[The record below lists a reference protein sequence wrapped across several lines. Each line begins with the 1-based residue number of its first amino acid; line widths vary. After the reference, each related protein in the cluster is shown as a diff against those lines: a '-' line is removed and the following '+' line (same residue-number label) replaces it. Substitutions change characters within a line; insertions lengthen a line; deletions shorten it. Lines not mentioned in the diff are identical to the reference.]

1 MDKDRL
7 KTSVRYFIAT
17 IPINFKCKF
26 DRLSGP
32 RALHCLIAFL
42 VCSGVKVGE
51 LVFLYLRVSLM
62 TILVNLEDL

>member
-17 IPINFKCKF
+17 GPINFKCKF
-26 DRLSGP
+26 DSFSGQ
-32 RALHCLIAFL
+32 
-42 VCSGVKVGE
+42 VSGVKVGE
-51 LVFLYLRVSLM
+51 LVFLYFCVSLL